1 MIYTSSCFPPS
12 LVGMHATMQDAIDS
26 WASGSSKPYR
36 PPDLEESL
44 EQAKAIAAAQLG
56 RELTVPEIE
65 AIRCHHPP
73 IDGNLKPRLLDS
85 MASHAPVVVIKIN
98 RVNHNL
104 TGTSEDY
111 SDLNAKMILDQVC
124 LFSF

>member
-26 WASGSSKPYR
+26 WASGYSKTYR

-44 EQAKAIAAAQLG
+44 EQAKAIAAAELG

-65 AIRCHHPP
+65 AIRSHHPP
-73 IDGNLKPRLLDS
+73 IDGHLKPVCWTQWHLMPLSLLSKLIGLITILLGLQRTTPIS
-85 MASHAPVVVIKIN
+85 MQ
-98 RVNHNL
+98 R
-104 TGTSEDY
+104 
-111 SDLNAKMILDQVC
+111 
-124 LFSF
+124 